1 MTGNGSVW
9 PLSGC
14 KSQHPTVKCSGAPL
28 LPHPHGYIMIKK
40 TKNNNMILNSKIAY
54 QFIY

>member
-14 KSQHPTVKCSGAPL
+14 KSQHPTVKCSGAPFL
-28 LPHPHGYIMIKK
+28 HYDNKK
-40 TKNNNMILNSKIAY
+40 QKNK
-54 QFIY
+54 QKHDFK